1 MFHAKSAASSL
12 AVLMLLSVLVTIVPT
27 ATGLDERHLHFVGTH
42 EDQAFTDGSKSITW
56 SVGASI
62 LPSVPVAYG
71 HSLSEGSVH
80 IELEGLQQSH
90 TDTYTVASGALNGT
104 LNETVNDGTSIE
116 LMSATSGPPQAG
128 TNSSTVL
135 STTNLAGTHSYD
147 TCLLYTSPSPRD
159 VEESRMPSSA

>member
-27 ATGLDERHLHFVGTH
+27 ATDLDERHLHFVGTH
-42 EDQAFTDGSKSITW
+42 EDQAFTDGSTSITG

-80 IELEGLQQSH
+80 IEFEGLQQSQ

-147 TCLLYTSPSPRD
+147 TLELLLSLIHI
-159 VEESRMPSSA
+159 